1 MIFARREMR
10 PITLIAA
17 AAMLLVC
24 MIALLELQNN
34 RTQNQ
39 LVVQQSHLLDQ
50 KSVLV
55 ELQTRLFIERQ
66 NQNERLSKPPEPTNA
81 ETGSASLQDSAS
93 LLHLQTSDQEL
104 SSQLQLLVNAIS
116 DFVAATQ
123 HAATQHER
131 LGWWGVSGLLATEDA
146 LEQRITTS
154 LMAAHESDAYN

>member
-50 KSVLV
+50 S
-55 ELQTRLFIERQ
+55 
-66 NQNERLSKPPEPTNA
+66 
-81 ETGSASLQDSAS
+81 
-93 LLHLQTSDQEL
+93 
-104 SSQLQLLVNAIS
+104 
-116 DFVAATQ
+116 
-123 HAATQHER
+123 
-131 LGWWGVSGLLATEDA
+131 
-146 LEQRITTS
+146 
-154 LMAAHESDAYN
+154 

>member
-55 ELQTRLFIERQ
+55 ELQTRLFIER
-66 NQNERLSKPPEPTNA
+66 
-81 ETGSASLQDSAS
+81 
-93 LLHLQTSDQEL
+93 
-104 SSQLQLLVNAIS
+104 
-116 DFVAATQ
+116 
-123 HAATQHER
+123 
-131 LGWWGVSGLLATEDA
+131 
-146 LEQRITTS
+146 
-154 LMAAHESDAYN
+154 